1 MKKFLNTFAA
11 IAASFAAQSASAS
24 VAQQAPEST
33 ASKDTEQ
40 VGALKALQSEKIA
53 ARSQSGDIFNFVL
66 KRSAETGQMMA
77 WHESHASHASHASHS
92 SHYSS
97 RS

>member
-11 IAASFAAQSASAS
+11 IAAGFAAQSVSAS
-24 VAQQAPEST
+24 TPQRTPEPLVPHGSQPT
-33 ASKDTEQ
+33 A
-40 VGALKALQSEKIA
+40 ALKRPDALAIRDDA
-53 ARSQSGDIFNFVL
+53 GNMFNFVL

-97 RS
+97 SY